1 MKKTPAKSSG
11 YKIESPDSVKT
22 SVLETI
28 VYTYK
33 NIRDIEICIEQPEFT
48 SVCPMTGLPDFGT
61 ITIKYRPKN
70 KIIELK
76 SLKLYL
82 LQFRNVGIFYE
93 HVVNHILDNLI
104 SVLEPKWLEVSGDF
118 TARGG
123 ITTKVKAEYKDE

>member
-1 MKKTPAKSSG
+1 MA
-11 YKIESPDSVKT
+11 
-22 SVLETI
+22 
-28 VYTYK
+28 YTYK
-33 NIRDIEICIEQPEFT
+33 DVRDIEICIEQPEFT

-61 ITIKYRPKN
+61 ITIKYQPKN

-76 SLKLYL
+76 SLKVYL

-93 HVVNHILDNLI
+93 HVVNQILDNLV

-123 ITTKVKAEYKDE
+123 ITTKVKAEYKSE

>member
-1 MKKTPAKSSG
+1 MKKSPAKNSG
-11 YKIESPDSVKT
+11 YKIESLDIVKT
-22 SVLETI
+22 SALETI
-28 VYTYK
+28 AYTYK
-33 NIRDIEICIEQPEFT
+33 DVRDIEICIEQPEFT

-61 ITIKYRPKN
+61 ITIKYQPKN

-76 SLKLYL
+76 SLKVYL

-93 HVVNHILDNLI
+93 HVVNQILDNLV

-123 ITTKVKAEYKDE
+123 ITTKVKAEYKSE